1 MERTNNNI
9 HTSRNFFYIFHQP
22 RCINLLYLIIFLI
35 ISYIYI
41 SLKSPNNP
49 QEHSIIHNAHISR
62 TQSRKPL
69 CRRSIE
75 RDSNTRHPGR
85 HKARTLM
92 DHPRVL
98 GGPDVKSL
106 SMIPR
111 VAWWHS
117 SHSFDEPSTTF
128 LGIIQLDASTRKE
141 LASNSA
147 EEFCWSLQTRSNQEE
162 PASPPPPPIPLPFFL
177 VLLQLF
183 HLRTSV
189 NQQPVA
195 IVSRDKRAHSRKE
208 FHRIFDY
215 ESNCKRYRFF
225 DQSNDE
231 SFNAWKWPALSIFF
245 LSNRVGTMKEILE
258 DWRRI

>member
-85 HKARTLM
+85 HKARTPM

-117 SHSFDEPSTTF
+117 SHSFDEPSTIF
-128 LGIIQLDASTRKE
+128 LGIIQLDASPRKE

-147 EEFCWSLQTRSNQEE
+147 DRC
-162 PASPPPPPIPLPFFL
+162 
-177 VLLQLF
+177 
-183 HLRTSV
+183 
-189 NQQPVA
+189 
-195 IVSRDKRAHSRKE
+195 KRAPTRRSQPLLLLLL
-208 FHRIFDY
+208 F
-215 ESNCKRYRFF
+215 
-225 DQSNDE
+225 
-231 SFNAWKWPALSIFF
+231 LF
-245 LSNRVGTMKEILE
+245 LSSSSFSNSFTFELRSTSNRSPLFRGTKGPTPERNSIESLITN
-258 DWRRI
+258 RIARDTDSLINPMMNLSTPGNDRHCRFSFSRIELGR

>member
-1 MERTNNNI
+1 
-9 HTSRNFFYIFHQP
+9 
-22 RCINLLYLIIFLI
+22 
-35 ISYIYI
+35 
-41 SLKSPNNP
+41 
-49 QEHSIIHNAHISR
+49 
-62 TQSRKPL
+62 
-69 CRRSIE
+69 
-75 RDSNTRHPGR
+75 
-85 HKARTLM
+85 
-92 DHPRVL
+92 
-98 GGPDVKSL
+98 
-106 SMIPR
+106 MIPR

-128 LGIIQLDASTRKE
+128 LGIIQLDASPRKE